1 MGNDII
7 VLIVVE
13 AFAVIAMSLKIN
25 LSCVLVKFTAEFTAF
40 LRKVSFAVNLAYI
53 KSVKVKDK
61 YFSVN
66 KYYLEQEFGESYV
79 FWIALI
85 KTHIL
90 CNYLI

>member
-40 LRKVSFAVNLAYI
+40 LRKVLINEGAVTFM
-53 KSVKVKDK
+53 V
-61 YFSVN
+61 
-66 KYYLEQEFGESYV
+66 LETY
-79 FWIALI
+79 
-85 KTHIL
+85 
-90 CNYLI
+90 